1 MKNQDFTFQD
11 AYKIQSQHIIEWS
24 TVLNPDAYLA
34 LLRKTIE
41 ENAKEMESPY
51 EVFRGS
57 DISNFIQNL
66 MVK

>member
-24 TVLNPDAYLA
+24 TVLNPDAYLS

-51 EVFRGS
+51 DVFRGS

>member
-1 MKNQDFTFQD
+1 MRREDFTFQD

-24 TVLNPDAYLA
+24 NVLNTDAYLA
-34 LLRKTIE
+34 LLRKVIE

-51 EVFRGS
+51 DVFRGS